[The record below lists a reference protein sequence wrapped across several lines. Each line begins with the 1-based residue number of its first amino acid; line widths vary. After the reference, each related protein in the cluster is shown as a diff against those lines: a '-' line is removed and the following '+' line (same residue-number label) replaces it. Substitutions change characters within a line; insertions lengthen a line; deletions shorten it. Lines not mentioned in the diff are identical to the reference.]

1 MKKLCSLLFIYLSS
15 ATLFAQ
21 KNMVKVNLPALALK
35 NISLQYERKVAK
47 KVAVAATFRYMP
59 TGSIPLKSTFKNLAD
74 DPDTE
79 RQLDNLRVGN
89 FAVMPEAR
97 FYFSKKGAFHGF
109 YLGLYANIARYN
121 ADIPFEFDDAGVT
134 KTIPMSGHLTGITGG
149 LMIGAQFKLGGPVY
163 LDLWVLGPGYGTSN
177 GSLTGQKTMSPSEQ
191 QSLRDELRDT
201 DIPLTKFTYT
211 VNSNG
216 AIIDFKGP
224 WAGIRSGL
232 CIGFRF

>member
-1 MKKLCSLLFIYLSS
+1 MKKLCSLLFVCLSS

-59 TGSIPLKSTFKNLAD
+59 TGNIPLKSTFKNFAD

-149 LMIGAQFKLGGPVY
+149 LLF
-163 LDLWVLGPGYGTSN
+163 
-177 GSLTGQKTMSPSEQ
+177 
-191 QSLRDELRDT
+191 R
-201 DIPLTKFTYT
+201 
-211 VNSNG
+211 
-216 AIIDFKGP
+216 
-224 WAGIRSGL
+224 WAHCFL
-232 CIGFRF
+232 AC